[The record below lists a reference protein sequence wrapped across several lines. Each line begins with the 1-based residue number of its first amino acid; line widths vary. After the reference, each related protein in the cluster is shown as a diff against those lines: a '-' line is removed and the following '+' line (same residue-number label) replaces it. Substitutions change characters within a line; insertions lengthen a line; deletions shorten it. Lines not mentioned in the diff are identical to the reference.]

1 MATYRFYYSTN
12 EISSL
17 EENYNSSSNIKDVE
31 QVFRNEKGNVV
42 KVCYGDASMK
52 NRDDNPK
59 ARKSFRARHNC
70 DNPGPKWRARYWA
83 CKNW

>member
-42 KVCYGDASMK
+42 KVKRIDILADPDQINTDEALGY
-52 NRDDNPK
+52 N
-59 ARKSFRARHNC
+59 
-70 DNPGPKWRARYWA
+70 
-83 CKNW
+83 

>member
-1 MATYRFYYSTN
+1 MATYKFYYSTN

-42 KVCYGDASMK
+42 KIKRIDIVSDPDLINTDEALGY
-52 NRDDNPK
+52 N
-59 ARKSFRARHNC
+59 
-70 DNPGPKWRARYWA
+70 
-83 CKNW
+83 

>member
-42 KVCYGDASMK
+42 KVKRIDILADPDQINTNESLGY
-52 NRDDNPK
+52 N
-59 ARKSFRARHNC
+59 
-70 DNPGPKWRARYWA
+70 
-83 CKNW
+83 

>member
-42 KVCYGDASMK
+42 KVKIIDILADPDQI
-52 NRDDNPK
+52 NTDE
-59 ARKSFRARHNC
+59 AL
-70 DNPGPKWRARYWA
+70 RY
-83 CKNW
+83 N

>member
-1 MATYRFYYSTN
+1 MATYKFYYSTN

-42 KVCYGDASMK
+42 KVKRIDILADPDQINTNEALGY
-52 NRDDNPK
+52 N
-59 ARKSFRARHNC
+59 
-70 DNPGPKWRARYWA
+70 
-83 CKNW
+83 